1 MPSIAVSGSK
11 HHPTLNTTVAF
22 HHVGILSMMF
32 YQSYLDDDDD
42 DSDDI
47 HDNDD
52 LGGDADADDD
62 NASADVSIIID
73 IIRYELHSRAS
84 ALDVILC

>member
-1 MPSIAVSGSK
+1 MS
-11 HHPTLNTTVAF
+11 LN
-22 HHVGILSMMF
+22 L
-32 YQSYLDDDDD
+32 DDD

-47 HDNDD
+47 LDNDD
-52 LGGDADADDD
+52 LGGDADADD
-62 NASADVSIIID
+62 ASADVSIIID